1 MGDMIPISHFPAGA
15 RSVARARSAV
25 LALVLALSVALS
37 PACLTGLRRAKAH
50 YAAGQEHAAALR
62 TEAAVAAWKTA
73 RLEAERASLKRPS
86 AQLFTVKGLAET
98 NLGLW
103 REAEASFLRAF
114 RLGFDKAEAW
124 AADAALAGLAAS
136 FEELGLETAALR
148 LHARLVDRSEFKPA
162 LMFAAER
169 RTSLVLA
176 GLERLEPKE
185 RERALAALL
194 KTLDRLCDRDF
205 ACGLFH
211 YLHAQVDVHLDDPA
225 RAYEEAVMAREL
237 GLPTGKIGRDNDN
250 QLVYCY
256 TRLAAALP
264 EGERA
269 AFLAAHAAWTRAWGW
284 RDERTPPW
292 KKE

>member
-1 MGDMIPISHFPAGA
+1 MGDMIPISYFPH
-15 RSVARARSAV
+15 RTRPVFVAVV
-25 LALVLALSVALS
+25 LAAGLLTVS
-37 PACLTGLRRAKAH
+37 CLTPLRRAKAH
-50 YAAGQEHAAALR
+50 YAAGQEHAAAMR
-62 TEAAVAAWKTA
+62 TDAAVAAWKRA
-73 RLEAERASLKRPS
+73 RLEAERVARRRPS
-86 AQLFTVKGLAET
+86 AQLFTVEGLAET

-103 REAEASFLRAF
+103 REAEASFLRAY

-136 FEELGLETAALR
+136 FEELGLEAAALR
-148 LHARLVDRSEFKPA
+148 LHARLVDRSEFRPA

-176 GLERLEPKE
+176 GAAGLEPKE

-194 KTLDRLCDRDF
+194 KVLDRLCDRDF

-211 YLHAQVDVHLDDPA
+211 YLHAQADAHLGDTA

-237 GLPTGKIGRDNDN
+237 GLPTDKIGRDNDN

-256 TRLAAALP
+256 TRLAATLP
-264 EGERA
+264 KGERA
-269 AFLAAHAAWTRAWGW
+269 ALVAAHAAWAKAWGW
-284 RDERTPPW
+284 RDPHTPPW